1 MVREDVSKERAF
13 GLLFFLLLL
22 FFLFVALILQT
33 FTYTLNLVSSP
44 REVNQG
50 SPQQQ
55 S

>member
-1 MVREDVSKERAF
+1 MFPKKR
-13 GLLFFLLLL
+13 LLGCFF
-22 FFLFVALILQT
+22 FFFPYVALVLQT

-50 SPQQQ
+50 NPQQQ